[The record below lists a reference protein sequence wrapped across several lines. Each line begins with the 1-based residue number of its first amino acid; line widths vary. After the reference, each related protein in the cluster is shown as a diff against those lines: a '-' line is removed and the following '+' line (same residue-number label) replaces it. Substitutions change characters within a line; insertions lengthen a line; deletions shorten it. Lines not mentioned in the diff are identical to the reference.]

1 MTRTSTSPRVAVA
14 GATGL
19 IGRALLQAL
28 RADPGVGKVYAV
40 LRSGSSSG
48 NLPAGVKALKLDY
61 AALAAAA
68 SGTSASAGNALPPLE
83 WAICALGTTIKQ
95 AGSEAAFRAVDVD
108 AVLAFARAAKAA
120 GAKRFGVISALGANA
135 KSKVFYNRCKGEMEA
150 ALAEIGFEQLI
161 VARPSLLLGDRNAL
175 GQPTRLGEGIAR
187 HLTPFVAWAVPRKL
201 RPIQADTVARAMLR
215 ATAERRPGARVIE
228 SDELQS
234 LGVDLPA
241 S

>member
-1 MTRTSTSPRVAVA
+1 MA

-19 IGRALLQAL
+19 IGRALLQVL

-40 LRSGSSSG
+40 LRAGSRSGD
-48 NLPAGVKALKLDY
+48 LPTGVKAVKLDY

-83 WAICALGTTIKQ
+83 WALCALGTTIKQ

-150 ALAEIGFEQLI
+150 ALADIGFEQLI
-161 VARPSLLLGDRNAL
+161 IARPSLLLGDRKAL
-175 GQPTRLGEGIAR
+175 GQPTRIGEVVAQ
-187 HLTPFVAWAVPRKL
+187 HAAPFIAWAVPRKL
-201 RPIQADTVARAMLR
+201 RPIQAETVARAMLR

-228 SDELQS
+228 SDELQR
-234 LGVDLPA
+234 LGADLPA

>member
-19 IGRALLQAL
+19 IGRALLHTL

-40 LRSGSSSG
+40 LRSGSRSG
-48 NLPAGVKALKLDY
+48 DLPAGVKALKLDY
-61 AALAAAA
+61 AALSAG
-68 SGTSASAGNALPPLE
+68 SPSKSASDTLPPLE
-83 WAICALGTTIKQ
+83 WALCALGTTIKQ

-120 GAKRFGVISALGANA
+120 GAKRFGVVSALGANA

-161 VARPSLLLGDRNAL
+161 FARPSLLLGDRNAL
-175 GQPTRLGEGIAR
+175 GQPTRIGEVLAQ
-187 HLTPFVAWAVPRKL
+187 HLTPLIAWTIPRRL
-201 RPIQADTVARAMLR
+201 RPIDARVVARAICVAM
-215 ATAERRPGARVIE
+215 AERRPGARVVE
-228 SDELQS
+228 SDELQR
-234 LGVDLPA
+234 LGLAVA
-241 S
+241 AH

>member
-61 AALAAAA
+61 AALSAG
-68 SGTSASAGNALPPLE
+68 SPSKSASDTLPPLE
-83 WAICALGTTIKQ
+83 WAFCALGTTIKQ

-120 GAKRFGVISALGANA
+120 GARRFGVVSALGANA

-150 ALAEIGFEQLI
+150 VLADIGFEQLI
-161 VARPSLLLGDRNAL
+161 IARPSLLLGDRNAL
-175 GQPTRLGEGIAR
+175 GQPKRIGEVLAQ

-228 SDELQS
+228 SDELQR
-234 LGVDLPA
+234 LGADLSA